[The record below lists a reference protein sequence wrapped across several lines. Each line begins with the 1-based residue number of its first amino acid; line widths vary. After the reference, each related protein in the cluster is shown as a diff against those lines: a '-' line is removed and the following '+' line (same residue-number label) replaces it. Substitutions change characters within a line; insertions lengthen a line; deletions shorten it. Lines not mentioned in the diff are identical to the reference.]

1 MSLPVYSCAPQTIW
15 KQSIHQ
21 KTLSFCLL
29 YLSSNTLETSPG
41 GGAAYVTTA
50 ESKLKPGEI
59 KEILLHLFQELFES
73 IPRVIKFGTI

>member
-1 MSLPVYSCAPQTIW
+1 
-15 KQSIHQ
+15 
-21 KTLSFCLL
+21 
-29 YLSSNTLETSPG
+29 LSSNTLETSPG